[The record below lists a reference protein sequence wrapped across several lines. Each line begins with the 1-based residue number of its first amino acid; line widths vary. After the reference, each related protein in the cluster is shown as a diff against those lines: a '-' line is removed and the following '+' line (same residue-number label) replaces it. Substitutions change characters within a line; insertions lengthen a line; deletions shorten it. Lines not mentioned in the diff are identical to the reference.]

1 MWLRHT
7 RKHVPTIE
15 ELERDA
21 ERIRI
26 VRHNAK
32 VLAIRDAIERQ
43 KMLDQQEKEHV
54 EATIQA
60 SYEANR
66 TQVPSNDTPQPV
78 PQVQPEP
85 QPEPEPQPQPQQQ
98 KTRKP
103 AKLKLEPLQ
112 F

>member
-43 KMLDQQEKEHV
+43 KMIDQQEKEHT
-54 EATIQA
+54 EATILA

-66 TQVPSNDTPQPV
+66 TQSATNDIPQPV
-78 PQVQPEP
+78 PQAQPEP
-85 QPEPEPQPQPQQQ
+85 QPEPQPQAQQQ